1 MRVVLD
7 TNVLVSALIRRAS
20 VPGALLEA
28 WRDGRLEVVVSPALL
43 AELERVLAYPRL
55 RRYLALTADEA
66 RSLVAELRDVALIA
80 DAGYV
85 EEVTRDPD
93 DDHVLA
99 AAVAGGADDIVSAD
113 NDLLELGDYHGIE
126 IVTPAQIIA
135 IVSELA
141 GRG

>member
-7 TNVLVSALIRRAS
+7 TNVLVSALIRRTS

-28 WRDGRLEVVVSPALL
+28 WRDGRLEVVVSSALL

-80 DAGYV
+80 DAVDV
-85 EEVTRDPD
+85 EVVTRDPD

-99 AAVAGGADDIVSAD
+99 AAVAGGAEYIVSGD
-113 NDLLELGDYHGIE
+113 RDLLELGDYHGIE
-126 IVTPAQIIA
+126 IVTPAQMVAIA
-135 IVSELA
+135 NELA
-141 GRG
+141 GRD